1 MRGRDLP
8 GLPPRVA
15 LGVRTHRAV
24 DAATDA
30 HPAVAAL
37 RAGFRPELRRFAGIA
52 IDVGLDHRIARDWPA
67 AAVLAGGR
75 VPPAPDVGAHATRVE
90 RALREAL
97 RDAGPAL
104 PVSLARFAPHLVAAM
119 PTWSTRAGVAATLE
133 RLSRRS
139 PRFAPLADAA
149 GELERLDAELGSVLD
164 ALWPALVE
172 RARDMLDPHDPEARG
187 R

>member
-1 MRGRDLP
+1 MRGRDLS

-52 IDVGLDHRIARDWPA
+52 IDVGLDHRIARDWPRA
-67 AAVLAGGR
+67 ALLAGG
-75 VPPAPDVGAHATRVE
+75 PGSPAPDVGAHATRVE
-90 RALREAL
+90 RALR
-97 RDAGPAL
+97 DAGPAL
-104 PVSLARFAPHLVAAM
+104 PASLARFAPHLVAAM

-149 GELERLDAELGSVLD
+149 DELERLDAELGSTLD
-164 ALWPALVE
+164 ALWPALVR
-172 RARDMLDPHDPEARG
+172 RARDMLGAHDPEARG